1 MSSRLERKRNGGIFG
16 SWFEAGQCEDSST
29 TLRYGRNDILGWC
42 GRNNVH
48 VCHPV
53 RSVPCRIPESSHLP
67 PMLYQLERP
76 PTMSSRLERKR
87 NGGIFGSWFHAGQCE
102 DSSTSLRFGRND
114 NEGGECED
122 SSTSLRF
129 GRNDMGGG
137 GARNN
142 IRGAVQVGCHR
153 GGGGTWERGYFGGAV
168 GDV

>member
-87 NGGIFGSWFHAGQCE
+87 NGGIFGSWYDAGRCE

-114 NEGGECED
+114 
-122 SSTSLRF
+122 T
-129 GRNDMGGG
+129 GG
-137 GARNN
+137 GAVRMTYVSVIPSALCHAISPSHPTFPRVIPTEASTNHV
-142 IRGAVQVGCHR
+142 IPTGA
-153 GGGGTWERGYFGGAV
+153 
-168 GDV
+168 